1 MKANNSAVLSNDDL
15 VVYTSLE
22 RLLSSTHAENLTR
35 LYSSIN
41 DSLKNG
47 IYPTSYLLRVRD
59 FMNNK
64 ISYVSEHIKELH
76 EKLLSLT
83 NVNKQ
88 LSSIVKAHKKN
99 NTIYLFDCINGAIKS
114 KRKEDIVD
122 EKILIEYDMRDG
134 STYNSIVETDKNNII
149 NNIKK
154 AFEIG
159 EEVFDVDSAI
169 KKFAKKVYKEK
180 DMFFLGRGIDQ
191 ATAMEG
197 SLKLKEISYI
207 HSEAYA
213 AGELKHGPIA
223 LIEKDVTV
231 IAIMTDPS
239 LTPKTIS
246 NLQEVITRGAKTMV
260 ITNQDL
266 GDKVFENTIRIPKT
280 SPFISPVL
288 SIIPLQLFAYFIS
301 KEKGL
306 DVDKPRNLAKS
317 VTVE

>member
-22 RLLSSTHAENLTR
+22 RLLSSTHTENLTR
-35 LYSSIN
+35 LYNSIN

-59 FMNNK
+59 FVNNK

-99 NTIYLFDCINGAIKS
+99 NTIYLFDSINGAIKS

-122 EKILIEYDMRDG
+122 EKVLIEYDMRDG
-134 STYNSIVETDKNNII
+134 STYNSIVETDKNIII

-159 EEVFDVDSAI
+159 EEVFDVDSDSI
-169 KKFAKKVYKEK
+169 NKLLRDTLFVSQVYYQFSEYIRYIEFTLYNK
-180 DMFFLGRGIDQ
+180 DISIIRLYDNYLKIL
-191 ATAMEG
+191 
-197 SLKLKEISYI
+197 LKLKKMAENMINFINENKEDWKKKGIVVDDDSFLRDMYMSDEPYIFSKKEIQKSIYGDI
-207 HSEAYA
+207 FQR
-213 AGELKHGPIA
+213 K
-223 LIEKDVTV
+223 
-231 IAIMTDPS
+231 
-239 LTPKTIS
+239 
-246 NLQEVITRGAKTMV
+246 
-260 ITNQDL
+260 L
-266 GDKVFENTIRIPKT
+266 GI
-280 SPFISPVL
+280 
-288 SIIPLQLFAYFIS
+288 
-301 KEKGL
+301 
-306 DVDKPRNLAKS
+306 
-317 VTVE
+317 

>member
-99 NTIYLFDCINGAIKS
+99 NTIYLFDSINGAIKS

-159 EEVFDVDSAI
+159 EEVFDVDSDSINKLLRDTLFVSQVYYQFSEYIRYIEFTLYNKDISMI
-169 KKFAKKVYKEK
+169 KLYDNYLKI
-180 DMFFLGRGIDQ
+180 L
-191 ATAMEG
+191 
-197 SLKLKEISYI
+197 LKLKKMAENMINFINENKEDWKKKGIVVDDDSFLRDMYM
-207 HSEAYA
+207 SD
-213 AGELKHGPIA
+213 ELY
-223 LIEKDVTV
+223 
-231 IAIMTDPS
+231 M
-239 LTPKTIS
+239 
-246 NLQEVITRGAKTMV
+246 
-260 ITNQDL
+260 
-266 GDKVFENTIRIPKT
+266 F
-280 SPFISPVL
+280 
-288 SIIPLQLFAYFIS
+288 S
-301 KEKGL
+301 KEEIQ
-306 DVDKPRNLAKS
+306 KS
-317 VTVE
+317 IYGDIFQRKLGI

>member
-159 EEVFDVDSAI
+159 EEVFDVDSDSINKLLRDTLFVSQVYYQFSEYIRYIEFTLYNKDISII
-169 KKFAKKVYKEK
+169 KLYDNYLKI
-180 DMFFLGRGIDQ
+180 L
-191 ATAMEG
+191 
-197 SLKLKEISYI
+197 LKLKKIAENMINFINENKEDWKKKGIVVDDDSFLRDMYMSDEPYIFSKKEIQKSIYGDI
-207 HSEAYA
+207 FQR
-213 AGELKHGPIA
+213 K
-223 LIEKDVTV
+223 
-231 IAIMTDPS
+231 
-239 LTPKTIS
+239 
-246 NLQEVITRGAKTMV
+246 
-260 ITNQDL
+260 L
-266 GDKVFENTIRIPKT
+266 GI
-280 SPFISPVL
+280 
-288 SIIPLQLFAYFIS
+288 
-301 KEKGL
+301 
-306 DVDKPRNLAKS
+306 
-317 VTVE
+317 

>member
-159 EEVFDVDSAI
+159 EEVFDVDSDS
-169 KKFAKKVYKEK
+169 VN
-180 DMFFLGRGIDQ
+180 
-191 ATAMEG
+191 
-197 SLKLKEISYI
+197 KL
-207 HSEAYA
+207 
-213 AGELKHGPIA
+213 LRDT
-223 LIEKDVTV
+223 L
-231 IAIMTDPS
+231 
-239 LTPKTIS
+239 
-246 NLQEVITRGAKTMV
+246 
-260 ITNQDL
+260 
-266 GDKVFENTIRIPKT
+266 
-280 SPFISPVL
+280 FISQVYYQFSEYIRYIEFTL
-288 SIIPLQLFAYFIS
+288 
-301 KEKGL
+301 
-306 DVDKPRNLAKS
+306 
-317 VTVE
+317 

>member
-22 RLLSSTHAENLTR
+22 RLLLSTHTENLTR
-35 LYSSIN
+35 LYNSIN

-99 NTIYLFDCINGAIKS
+99 NTIYLFDSINGAIKS

-122 EKILIEYDMRDG
+122 EKVLIEYDMRDG
-134 STYNSIVETDKNNII
+134 STYNSVVETDKNII
-149 NNIKK
+149 ISNIKK

-159 EEVFDVDSAI
+159 EEVFNVDSDSINKLLRDTLFVSQIYYQFAEYIRYIEFTLYNKDISII
-169 KKFAKKVYKEK
+169 KLYDNYLKI
-180 DMFFLGRGIDQ
+180 L
-191 ATAMEG
+191 
-197 SLKLKEISYI
+197 LKLKKMAENMINFINENKEDWKKKGIVVDDDSFLRDMYMSDEPYI
-207 HSEAYA
+207 
-213 AGELKHGPIA
+213 
-223 LIEKDVTV
+223 
-231 IAIMTDPS
+231 
-239 LTPKTIS
+239 
-246 NLQEVITRGAKTMV
+246 
-260 ITNQDL
+260 
-266 GDKVFENTIRIPKT
+266 F
-280 SPFISPVL
+280 
-288 SIIPLQLFAYFIS
+288 S
-301 KEKGL
+301 KEEIQ
-306 DVDKPRNLAKS
+306 KS
-317 VTVE
+317 IYGDIFQRKLGI

>member
-22 RLLSSTHAENLTR
+22 RLLSSTHTENLTR
-35 LYSSIN
+35 LYNSIN

-99 NTIYLFDCINGAIKS
+99 NTIYLFDSINGAIKS

-122 EKILIEYDMRDG
+122 EKVLIEYDMKDG
-134 STYNSIVETDKNNII
+134 STYNSIVETDKNTII
-149 NNIKK
+149 SNIKK

-159 EEVFDVDSAI
+159 EEVFDVDSDSINKLLRDTLFVSQVYYQFSEYIRYIEFTLYNKDISII
-169 KKFAKKVYKEK
+169 KLYDNYLKI
-180 DMFFLGRGIDQ
+180 L
-191 ATAMEG
+191 
-197 SLKLKEISYI
+197 LKLKEMAENMINFINENKEDWKKKGIVVDDDSFLRDMYM
-207 HSEAYA
+207 SD
-213 AGELKHGPIA
+213 GPCI
-223 LIEKDVTV
+223 
-231 IAIMTDPS
+231 
-239 LTPKTIS
+239 
-246 NLQEVITRGAKTMV
+246 
-260 ITNQDL
+260 
-266 GDKVFENTIRIPKT
+266 F
-280 SPFISPVL
+280 
-288 SIIPLQLFAYFIS
+288 S
-301 KEKGL
+301 KEEIQ
-306 DVDKPRNLAKS
+306 KS
-317 VTVE
+317 IYGDIFQRKLGI

>member
-22 RLLSSTHAENLTR
+22 RLLLSTHTENLTR
-35 LYSSIN
+35 LYNSIN

-99 NTIYLFDCINGAIKS
+99 NTIYLFDSINGAIKS

-122 EKILIEYDMRDG
+122 EKVLIEYDMRDG
-134 STYNSIVETDKNNII
+134 STYNSVVETDKNII
-149 NNIKK
+149 ISNIKK

-159 EEVFDVDSAI
+159 EEVFNVDSDSINKLLRDTLFVSQIYYQFSEYIRYIEFTLYNKDISII
-169 KKFAKKVYKEK
+169 KLYDNYLKI
-180 DMFFLGRGIDQ
+180 L
-191 ATAMEG
+191 
-197 SLKLKEISYI
+197 LKLKKMAENMINFINENKEDWKKKGIVVDDDSFLRDMYMSDEPYI
-207 HSEAYA
+207 
-213 AGELKHGPIA
+213 
-223 LIEKDVTV
+223 
-231 IAIMTDPS
+231 
-239 LTPKTIS
+239 
-246 NLQEVITRGAKTMV
+246 
-260 ITNQDL
+260 
-266 GDKVFENTIRIPKT
+266 F
-280 SPFISPVL
+280 
-288 SIIPLQLFAYFIS
+288 S
-301 KEKGL
+301 KEEIQ
-306 DVDKPRNLAKS
+306 KS
-317 VTVE
+317 IYGDIFQRKLGI

>member
-22 RLLSSTHAENLTR
+22 RLLSSTHTENLTR
-35 LYSSIN
+35 LYNSIN

-59 FMNNK
+59 FVNNK

-99 NTIYLFDCINGAIKS
+99 STIYLFDSINGAIKS

-122 EKILIEYDMRDG
+122 EKVLIEYDMRDG
-134 STYNSIVETDKNNII
+134 STYNSIVETDKNTII

-159 EEVFDVDSAI
+159 EEVFDVDSDSI
-169 KKFAKKVYKEK
+169 NKLLRDTLFVSQVYYQFSEYIRYIEFTLYNK
-180 DMFFLGRGIDQ
+180 DISIIRLYDNYLKIL
-191 ATAMEG
+191 
-197 SLKLKEISYI
+197 LKLKKMAENMINFINENKEDWKKKGIVVDDDSFLRDMYMSDEPYIFSKKEIQKSIYGDI
-207 HSEAYA
+207 FQR
-213 AGELKHGPIA
+213 K
-223 LIEKDVTV
+223 
-231 IAIMTDPS
+231 
-239 LTPKTIS
+239 
-246 NLQEVITRGAKTMV
+246 
-260 ITNQDL
+260 L
-266 GDKVFENTIRIPKT
+266 GI
-280 SPFISPVL
+280 
-288 SIIPLQLFAYFIS
+288 
-301 KEKGL
+301 
-306 DVDKPRNLAKS
+306 
-317 VTVE
+317 

>member
-159 EEVFDVDSAI
+159 EEVFDVDSDSINKLLRDTLFVSQVYYQFSEYIRYIEFTLYNKDISMI
-169 KKFAKKVYKEK
+169 KLYDNYLKI
-180 DMFFLGRGIDQ
+180 L
-191 ATAMEG
+191 
-197 SLKLKEISYI
+197 LKLKKMAENMINFINENKEDWKKKGIVVDDDSFLRDMYMSDEPYIFSKKEIQKSIYGDI
-207 HSEAYA
+207 FQR
-213 AGELKHGPIA
+213 K
-223 LIEKDVTV
+223 
-231 IAIMTDPS
+231 
-239 LTPKTIS
+239 
-246 NLQEVITRGAKTMV
+246 
-260 ITNQDL
+260 L
-266 GDKVFENTIRIPKT
+266 GI
-280 SPFISPVL
+280 
-288 SIIPLQLFAYFIS
+288 
-301 KEKGL
+301 
-306 DVDKPRNLAKS
+306 
-317 VTVE
+317 

>member
-22 RLLSSTHAENLTR
+22 RLLLSTHTENLTR
-35 LYSSIN
+35 LYNSIN

-99 NTIYLFDCINGAIKS
+99 NTIYLFDSINGAIKA

-122 EKILIEYDMRDG
+122 EKVLIEYDMRDG
-134 STYNSIVETDKNNII
+134 STYNSVVETDKNII
-149 NNIKK
+149 ISNIKK

-159 EEVFDVDSAI
+159 EEVFNVDSDSINKLLRDTLFVSQIYYQFSEYIRYIEFTLYNKDISII
-169 KKFAKKVYKEK
+169 KLYDNYLKI
-180 DMFFLGRGIDQ
+180 L
-191 ATAMEG
+191 
-197 SLKLKEISYI
+197 LKLKKMAENMINFINENKEDWKKKGIVVDDDSFLRDMYMSDEPYI
-207 HSEAYA
+207 
-213 AGELKHGPIA
+213 
-223 LIEKDVTV
+223 
-231 IAIMTDPS
+231 
-239 LTPKTIS
+239 
-246 NLQEVITRGAKTMV
+246 
-260 ITNQDL
+260 
-266 GDKVFENTIRIPKT
+266 F
-280 SPFISPVL
+280 
-288 SIIPLQLFAYFIS
+288 S
-301 KEKGL
+301 KEEIQ
-306 DVDKPRNLAKS
+306 KS
-317 VTVE
+317 IYGDIFQRKLGI

>member
-159 EEVFDVDSAI
+159 EEVFDVDSDSINKLLRDTLFVSQVYYQFSEYIRYIEFTLYNKDISMI
-169 KKFAKKVYKEK
+169 KLYDNYLKI
-180 DMFFLGRGIDQ
+180 L
-191 ATAMEG
+191 
-197 SLKLKEISYI
+197 LKLKKMAENMINFINENKEDWKKKGIVVDDDSFLRDMYMSDDPYIFSKKEIQKSIYGDI
-207 HSEAYA
+207 FQR
-213 AGELKHGPIA
+213 K
-223 LIEKDVTV
+223 
-231 IAIMTDPS
+231 
-239 LTPKTIS
+239 
-246 NLQEVITRGAKTMV
+246 
-260 ITNQDL
+260 L
-266 GDKVFENTIRIPKT
+266 GI
-280 SPFISPVL
+280 
-288 SIIPLQLFAYFIS
+288 
-301 KEKGL
+301 
-306 DVDKPRNLAKS
+306 
-317 VTVE
+317 

>member
-99 NTIYLFDCINGAIKS
+99 NTIYLFDSINGAIKS

-159 EEVFDVDSAI
+159 EEVFDVDSDSINKLLRDTLFVSQVYYQFSEYIRYIEFTLYNKDISMI
-169 KKFAKKVYKEK
+169 KLYDNYLKI
-180 DMFFLGRGIDQ
+180 L
-191 ATAMEG
+191 
-197 SLKLKEISYI
+197 LKLKKMAENMINFINENKEDWKKKGIVVDDDSFLRNMYMSNEPYI
-207 HSEAYA
+207 
-213 AGELKHGPIA
+213 
-223 LIEKDVTV
+223 
-231 IAIMTDPS
+231 
-239 LTPKTIS
+239 
-246 NLQEVITRGAKTMV
+246 
-260 ITNQDL
+260 
-266 GDKVFENTIRIPKT
+266 F
-280 SPFISPVL
+280 
-288 SIIPLQLFAYFIS
+288 S
-301 KEKGL
+301 KEEIQ
-306 DVDKPRNLAKS
+306 KS
-317 VTVE
+317 IYGDIFQRKLGI

>member
-99 NTIYLFDCINGAIKS
+99 NTIYLFDSINGAIKS

-159 EEVFDVDSAI
+159 EEVFDVDSDSINKLLRNTLFVSQVYYQFSEYIRYIEFTLYNKDISMI
-169 KKFAKKVYKEK
+169 KLYDNYLKI
-180 DMFFLGRGIDQ
+180 L
-191 ATAMEG
+191 
-197 SLKLKEISYI
+197 LKLKKMAENMINFINENKEDWKKKGIVVDDDSFLRDMYMSDEPYIFSKKEIQKSIYGDI
-207 HSEAYA
+207 FQR
-213 AGELKHGPIA
+213 K
-223 LIEKDVTV
+223 
-231 IAIMTDPS
+231 
-239 LTPKTIS
+239 
-246 NLQEVITRGAKTMV
+246 
-260 ITNQDL
+260 L
-266 GDKVFENTIRIPKT
+266 GI
-280 SPFISPVL
+280 
-288 SIIPLQLFAYFIS
+288 
-301 KEKGL
+301 
-306 DVDKPRNLAKS
+306 
-317 VTVE
+317 

>member
-22 RLLSSTHAENLTR
+22 RLLSSTHTENLTR
-35 LYSSIN
+35 LYNSIN

-99 NTIYLFDCINGAIKS
+99 NTIYLFDSINGAIKS

-122 EKILIEYDMRDG
+122 EKVLIEYDMRDG

-159 EEVFDVDSAI
+159 EEVFEVDSDSINKLLRDTLFVSQVYYQFSEYIRYIEFTLYNKDISII
-169 KKFAKKVYKEK
+169 KLYDNYLKI
-180 DMFFLGRGIDQ
+180 L
-191 ATAMEG
+191 
-197 SLKLKEISYI
+197 LKLKKMAENMINFINENKEDWKKKGIVVDDDSFLRDMYMSDEPYI
-207 HSEAYA
+207 
-213 AGELKHGPIA
+213 
-223 LIEKDVTV
+223 
-231 IAIMTDPS
+231 
-239 LTPKTIS
+239 
-246 NLQEVITRGAKTMV
+246 
-260 ITNQDL
+260 
-266 GDKVFENTIRIPKT
+266 F
-280 SPFISPVL
+280 
-288 SIIPLQLFAYFIS
+288 S
-301 KEKGL
+301 KEEIQ
-306 DVDKPRNLAKS
+306 KS
-317 VTVE
+317 IYGDIFQRKLGI

>member
-99 NTIYLFDCINGAIKS
+99 NTIYLFDSINGAIKS

-134 STYNSIVETDKNNII
+134 STYNSIVETDKNTII

-159 EEVFDVDSAI
+159 EEVFDVDSDSVNKLLRDTLFISQVYYQFSEYIRYIEFTLYNKDISMI
-169 KKFAKKVYKEK
+169 KLYDNYLKI
-180 DMFFLGRGIDQ
+180 L
-191 ATAMEG
+191 
-197 SLKLKEISYI
+197 LKLKKMAENMINFINENKEDWKKKGIVVDDDSFLRNMYMSNEPYI
-207 HSEAYA
+207 
-213 AGELKHGPIA
+213 
-223 LIEKDVTV
+223 
-231 IAIMTDPS
+231 
-239 LTPKTIS
+239 
-246 NLQEVITRGAKTMV
+246 
-260 ITNQDL
+260 
-266 GDKVFENTIRIPKT
+266 F
-280 SPFISPVL
+280 
-288 SIIPLQLFAYFIS
+288 S
-301 KEKGL
+301 KEEIQ
-306 DVDKPRNLAKS
+306 KS
-317 VTVE
+317 IYGDIFQRKLGI

>member
-99 NTIYLFDCINGAIKS
+99 NTIYLFDSINGAIKS

-122 EKILIEYDMRDG
+122 EKVLIEYDMRDG

-159 EEVFDVDSAI
+159 EEVFDVDSDSINKLLRDTLFVSQVYYQFSEYIRYIEFTLYNKDISMI
-169 KKFAKKVYKEK
+169 KLYDNYLKI
-180 DMFFLGRGIDQ
+180 L
-191 ATAMEG
+191 
-197 SLKLKEISYI
+197 LKLKKMAENMINFINENKEDWKKKGIVVDDDSFLRDMYMSDEPYI
-207 HSEAYA
+207 
-213 AGELKHGPIA
+213 
-223 LIEKDVTV
+223 
-231 IAIMTDPS
+231 
-239 LTPKTIS
+239 
-246 NLQEVITRGAKTMV
+246 
-260 ITNQDL
+260 
-266 GDKVFENTIRIPKT
+266 F
-280 SPFISPVL
+280 
-288 SIIPLQLFAYFIS
+288 S
-301 KEKGL
+301 KEEIQ
-306 DVDKPRNLAKS
+306 KS
-317 VTVE
+317 IYGDIFQRKLGI

>member
-64 ISYVSEHIKELH
+64 ISYVSKHIRELH

-83 NVNKQ
+83 NINKQ

-99 NTIYLFDCINGAIKS
+99 NTIYLFDSINGAIKS

-122 EKILIEYDMRDG
+122 EKVLIEYDMRDG
-134 STYNSIVETDKNNII
+134 STYNSIVETDKNIII

-159 EEVFDVDSAI
+159 EKVFDVDSDSINKLLRDTLFVSQVYYQFSEYIRYIEFTLYNKDISII
-169 KKFAKKVYKEK
+169 KLYDNYLKI
-180 DMFFLGRGIDQ
+180 L
-191 ATAMEG
+191 
-197 SLKLKEISYI
+197 LKLKKMAENMINFINENKEDWKKKGIVVDDDSFLRDMYMSDEPYIFSKKEIQKSIYGDI
-207 HSEAYA
+207 FQR
-213 AGELKHGPIA
+213 K
-223 LIEKDVTV
+223 
-231 IAIMTDPS
+231 
-239 LTPKTIS
+239 
-246 NLQEVITRGAKTMV
+246 
-260 ITNQDL
+260 L
-266 GDKVFENTIRIPKT
+266 GI
-280 SPFISPVL
+280 
-288 SIIPLQLFAYFIS
+288 
-301 KEKGL
+301 
-306 DVDKPRNLAKS
+306 
-317 VTVE
+317 

>member
-99 NTIYLFDCINGAIKS
+99 NTIYLFDSINGAIKS

-159 EEVFDVDSAI
+159 EEVFDVDSDSINKLLRDTLFVSQVYYQFSEYIRYIEFTLYNKDISII
-169 KKFAKKVYKEK
+169 KLYDNYLKI
-180 DMFFLGRGIDQ
+180 L
-191 ATAMEG
+191 
-197 SLKLKEISYI
+197 LKLKKMAENMINFINENKEDWKKKGIVVDDDSFLRDMYMSDEPYIFSKKEIQKSIYGDI
-207 HSEAYA
+207 FQR
-213 AGELKHGPIA
+213 K
-223 LIEKDVTV
+223 
-231 IAIMTDPS
+231 
-239 LTPKTIS
+239 
-246 NLQEVITRGAKTMV
+246 
-260 ITNQDL
+260 L
-266 GDKVFENTIRIPKT
+266 GI
-280 SPFISPVL
+280 
-288 SIIPLQLFAYFIS
+288 
-301 KEKGL
+301 
-306 DVDKPRNLAKS
+306 
-317 VTVE
+317 

>member
-99 NTIYLFDCINGAIKS
+99 NTIYLFDSINGAIKS

-122 EKILIEYDMRDG
+122 EKVLIEYDMRDG
-134 STYNSIVETDKNNII
+134 STYNSIVETDKNIII

-159 EEVFDVDSAI
+159 EEVFDVDSDSI
-169 KKFAKKVYKEK
+169 NKLLRDTLFVSQVYYQFSEYIRYIEFTLYNK
-180 DMFFLGRGIDQ
+180 DISIIRLYDNYLKIL
-191 ATAMEG
+191 
-197 SLKLKEISYI
+197 LKLKKMAENMINFINENKEDWKKKGIVVDDDSFLRDMYMSDEPYIFSKKEIQKSIYGDI
-207 HSEAYA
+207 FQR
-213 AGELKHGPIA
+213 K
-223 LIEKDVTV
+223 
-231 IAIMTDPS
+231 
-239 LTPKTIS
+239 
-246 NLQEVITRGAKTMV
+246 
-260 ITNQDL
+260 L
-266 GDKVFENTIRIPKT
+266 GI
-280 SPFISPVL
+280 
-288 SIIPLQLFAYFIS
+288 
-301 KEKGL
+301 
-306 DVDKPRNLAKS
+306 
-317 VTVE
+317 

>member
-64 ISYVSEHIKELH
+64 ISYVSKHIRELH

-99 NTIYLFDCINGAIKS
+99 NTIYLFDSINGAIKS

-122 EKILIEYDMRDG
+122 EKVLIEYDMRDG
-134 STYNSIVETDKNNII
+134 STYNSIVETDKNIII

-159 EEVFDVDSAI
+159 EEVFDVDSDSINKLLRNTLFVSQVYYQFSEYIRYIEFTLYNKDISII
-169 KKFAKKVYKEK
+169 KLYDNYLKI
-180 DMFFLGRGIDQ
+180 L
-191 ATAMEG
+191 
-197 SLKLKEISYI
+197 LKLKKMAENMINFINENKENWKKKGIVVDDDSFLRDMYMSDEPYIFSKKEIQKSIYGDI
-207 HSEAYA
+207 FQR
-213 AGELKHGPIA
+213 K
-223 LIEKDVTV
+223 
-231 IAIMTDPS
+231 
-239 LTPKTIS
+239 
-246 NLQEVITRGAKTMV
+246 
-260 ITNQDL
+260 L
-266 GDKVFENTIRIPKT
+266 GI
-280 SPFISPVL
+280 
-288 SIIPLQLFAYFIS
+288 
-301 KEKGL
+301 
-306 DVDKPRNLAKS
+306 
-317 VTVE
+317 

>member
-22 RLLSSTHAENLTR
+22 RLLLSTHTENLTR
-35 LYSSIN
+35 LYNSIN

-99 NTIYLFDCINGAIKS
+99 NTIYLFDSINGAIKA

-122 EKILIEYDMRDG
+122 EKVLIEYDMRDG
-134 STYNSIVETDKNNII
+134 STYNSVVETDKNII
-149 NNIKK
+149 ISNIKK

-159 EEVFDVDSAI
+159 EEVFNVDSDSINKLLRDTLFVSQIYYQFAEYIRYIEFTLYNKDISII
-169 KKFAKKVYKEK
+169 KLYDNYLKI
-180 DMFFLGRGIDQ
+180 L
-191 ATAMEG
+191 
-197 SLKLKEISYI
+197 LKLKKMAENMINFINENKEDWKKKGIVVDDDSFLRDMYMSDEPYI
-207 HSEAYA
+207 
-213 AGELKHGPIA
+213 
-223 LIEKDVTV
+223 
-231 IAIMTDPS
+231 
-239 LTPKTIS
+239 
-246 NLQEVITRGAKTMV
+246 
-260 ITNQDL
+260 
-266 GDKVFENTIRIPKT
+266 F
-280 SPFISPVL
+280 
-288 SIIPLQLFAYFIS
+288 S
-301 KEKGL
+301 KEEIQ
-306 DVDKPRNLAKS
+306 KS
-317 VTVE
+317 IYGDIFQRKLGI

>member
-41 DSLKNG
+41 DSIKNG

-99 NTIYLFDCINGAIKS
+99 NTIYLFDSINGAIKS

-159 EEVFDVDSAI
+159 EEVFDVDSDSINKLLRDTLFVSQVYYQFSEYIRYIEFTLYNKDISMI
-169 KKFAKKVYKEK
+169 KLYDNYLKI
-180 DMFFLGRGIDQ
+180 L
-191 ATAMEG
+191 
-197 SLKLKEISYI
+197 LKLKKMAENMINFINENKEDWKKKGIVVDDDSFLRNMYMSNEPYI
-207 HSEAYA
+207 
-213 AGELKHGPIA
+213 
-223 LIEKDVTV
+223 
-231 IAIMTDPS
+231 
-239 LTPKTIS
+239 
-246 NLQEVITRGAKTMV
+246 
-260 ITNQDL
+260 
-266 GDKVFENTIRIPKT
+266 F
-280 SPFISPVL
+280 
-288 SIIPLQLFAYFIS
+288 S
-301 KEKGL
+301 KEEIQ
-306 DVDKPRNLAKS
+306 KS
-317 VTVE
+317 IYGDIFQRKLGI

>member
-99 NTIYLFDCINGAIKS
+99 NTIYLFDSINGAIKS

-159 EEVFDVDSAI
+159 EEVFDVDSDSINKLLRDTLFVSQVYYQFSEYIRYIEFTLYNKDISMI
-169 KKFAKKVYKEK
+169 KLYDNYLKI
-180 DMFFLGRGIDQ
+180 L
-191 ATAMEG
+191 
-197 SLKLKEISYI
+197 LKLKKMAENMINFINENKEDWKKKGIVVDDDSFLRDMYMSDEPYIFSKKEIQKSIYGDI
-207 HSEAYA
+207 FQR
-213 AGELKHGPIA
+213 K
-223 LIEKDVTV
+223 
-231 IAIMTDPS
+231 
-239 LTPKTIS
+239 
-246 NLQEVITRGAKTMV
+246 
-260 ITNQDL
+260 L
-266 GDKVFENTIRIPKT
+266 GI
-280 SPFISPVL
+280 
-288 SIIPLQLFAYFIS
+288 
-301 KEKGL
+301 
-306 DVDKPRNLAKS
+306 
-317 VTVE
+317 

>member
-99 NTIYLFDCINGAIKS
+99 NTIYLFDSINGAIKS

-122 EKILIEYDMRDG
+122 EKVLIEYDMRDG

-159 EEVFDVDSAI
+159 EEVFDVDSDSINKLLRDTLFVSQVYYQFSEYIRYIEFTLYNKDISMI
-169 KKFAKKVYKEK
+169 KLYDNYLKI
-180 DMFFLGRGIDQ
+180 L
-191 ATAMEG
+191 
-197 SLKLKEISYI
+197 LKLKKMAENMINFINENKEDWKKKGIAVDDDSFLRDMYMSDEPYI
-207 HSEAYA
+207 
-213 AGELKHGPIA
+213 
-223 LIEKDVTV
+223 
-231 IAIMTDPS
+231 
-239 LTPKTIS
+239 
-246 NLQEVITRGAKTMV
+246 
-260 ITNQDL
+260 
-266 GDKVFENTIRIPKT
+266 F
-280 SPFISPVL
+280 
-288 SIIPLQLFAYFIS
+288 S
-301 KEKGL
+301 KEEIQ
-306 DVDKPRNLAKS
+306 KS
-317 VTVE
+317 IYGDIFQRKLGI